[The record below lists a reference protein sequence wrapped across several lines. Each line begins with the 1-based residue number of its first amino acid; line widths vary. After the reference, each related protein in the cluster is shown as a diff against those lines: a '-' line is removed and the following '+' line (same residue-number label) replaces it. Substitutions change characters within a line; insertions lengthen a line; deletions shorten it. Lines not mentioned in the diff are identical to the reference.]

1 MARDARDE
9 RASRRGDNGHVHQR
23 RGRRLGEG
31 GLALRV
37 MTAAAELV
45 AVLAV
50 FAAAA
55 SRVAAARG
63 PGSLRRRRGVRGV
76 VVAALLAAAVIT
88 ASVSPA
94 SAMGS
99 SDSADAP
106 LLVFQSGDAPAVG
119 LSCDGYIV
127 FEGDTF
133 FCLLEGYSGAAPSA
147 SFSVSS
153 PDATAARPAISPII
167 SRPVFVD
174 EGVPGFGGSGW
185 YVGFN
190 SLNDDQCN
198 APTTVVLSVVA
209 DGVTYSASIEV
220 LSDEPTVLIDGWWV
234 SCYPAMTP
242 SLSVA
247 DATASE
253 ADGDVT
259 FVVNVSPP
267 IGRAERS
274 EGPALAHEVSVD
286 YSTAPDSASDGSDF
300 RGVSGTLTIPAGTG
314 RATIS
319 VPLVDDSAA
328 ERRERFRLT
337 LSNAVGVEIA
347 FYHADATIVDD
358 DTLVADPVAPAAV
371 CEEASLRASVGDV
384 FDVGQ
389 SGFDRWNH
397 VFVDLELSCGDA
409 LGRGMRHPTSVSVI
423 NGPNASRRSRQCLT
437 RYDSYSLYETEAV
450 SVANSCQTSADYS
463 LDAAGATHV
472 LRIPDTAI
480 GEDHQMSAWVDA
492 DRDGELDA
500 GEPYVIFGSDFASA
514 DLTEE
519 GFYDYEFPEDF
530 TVEIGPGST
539 RVGRGGHYSI
549 LVLRFTNPAGRTE
562 VSHVGLPVAV
572 DAALANLPAGVEI
585 SAGPSRGQEIICVNA
600 SGSGNA
606 PASVGPCRTSDT
618 GHLAVFYRVPLDG
631 VDAHMQHDV
640 LRIHYDRD
648 RDGHFDHALSPY
660 DTSVDTEPSRRLYL
674 PVAKAANYIA
684 LGDSY
689 SSGENGDTPESGAY
703 QSGIGDA
710 DGECH
715 RWDQAYPYIF
725 NRDFLKNPELAID
738 ATFKTL
744 ACTGAITHNIHN
756 PADPNGNS
764 LNQVHVDTNR
774 PSHEAPEIRPIENLE
789 TGQIELLPTRG
800 WEPRQAVS
808 LASAQQMRDVDMIT
822 LTIGGN
828 DLGFAN
834 ALTACVSPVE
844 LDRSCGRDDIDL
856 GYDELEQRIAAV
868 IERLRAVA
876 PGASI
881 FVLGYPYLT
890 PVVGLCDEP
899 SDACESLHDT
909 YRLAI
914 DNCHS
919 MSATEVLDASFGGFG
934 FGRGR
939 IDYDEAQFLWL
950 SADRA
955 NAGIKRAAELS
966 GAHFVSVAIAA
977 RVSGRVLPIHGRESF
992 VGHSACDVRDPW
1004 MHGFVVDPA
1013 EQPIARSG
1021 RSFHPT
1027 KAGQRG
1033 YADIL
1038 EHYIL
1043 DALEDG
1049 AEFNEAGLPVNPA
1062 GTIAGTSD
1070 SSRSASSDSHSL
1082 ARGERDSDDAPAQSP
1097 TQGSGTGDESEGEAS
1112 DGSDSSFSHLVQQR
1126 VTAVGS
1132 ECGAVFVSPGAQL
1145 RLSAVGFAP
1154 NATVS
1159 FEVRAA
1165 TLGEME
1171 LGTYALSDTTADAEG
1186 LIEVQW
1192 SIPDAPEPEADG
1204 APRAYL
1210 VEASGTGAGGETH
1223 IAYMIDP
1230 LVAYPDTAPCAVSD
1244 TAETS
1249 LGRSVQI
1256 PVLANDVA
1264 PSGGSL
1270 DPSSLW
1276 VQPASGGA
1284 FAVDHATGSVTFT
1297 PDPGFSGMVSAHY
1310 WVYDS
1315 FGVGVRGDIEIT
1327 VDAGCTITG
1336 VAGAVRIVGTE
1347 GDDVI
1352 CVPDPD
1358 DRRAL
1363 HVIDAKGGNDIILG
1377 GAGVDLIYTG
1387 AGADIVYAGAGSD
1400 HIDAGAGTDVV
1411 YGGSGFD
1418 TVYSTD
1424 LADTVHDDPG
1434 GSELVVVPAVMVE
1447 HTGPVTSDAWHYVDV
1462 SETVTIDVL
1471 ANDYDINEDLDAATL
1486 RITRQPT
1493 AGTAAVESSADY
1505 GPAIEYTAADEG
1517 GTDSFVYEVCDRLGA
1532 CATAEVT
1539 VMVGTTGCTIVGTD
1553 GSDTL
1558 NGTPGDDV
1566 ICGLG
1571 GDDTIYGLGGDDTIV
1586 GGNGNDS
1593 LYGGDATLI
1602 GATDGDDLLW
1612 GGSGD
1617 DTLYGGNGTDTVYGG
1632 AGDDTLYGNR
1642 RDDRIYGG
1650 TGNDTAVG
1658 GGENDTIF
1666 GGDGDDTLDGHA
1678 GDDAVHGGAG
1688 IDTLYGGNGD
1698 DTLWGG
1704 PGDDTLTGGAGADSL
1719 HGGSG
1724 DDDLDGNTQN
1734 DSLWG
1739 GPGDDTLDGQGH
1751 DDQLHGGSGEDA
1763 LRGGAA
1769 DDRVYGGSGDDS
1781 LDGGSG
1787 TDHLN
1792 GGPDTDTC
1800 RRGQATAGC
1809 ETESRRP

>member
-1 MARDARDE
+1 M
-9 RASRRGDNGHVHQR
+9 
-23 RGRRLGEG
+23 
-31 GLALRV
+31 
-37 MTAAAELV
+37 
-45 AVLAV
+45 
-50 FAAAA
+50 
-55 SRVAAARG
+55 
-63 PGSLRRRRGVRGV
+63 
-76 VVAALLAAAVIT
+76 
-88 ASVSPA
+88 
-94 SAMGS
+94 
-99 SDSADAP
+99 
-106 LLVFQSGDAPAVG
+106 
-119 LSCDGYIV
+119 
-127 FEGDTF
+127 
-133 FCLLEGYSGAAPSA
+133 
-147 SFSVSS
+147 SS

-710 DGECH
+710 DGECR

-725 NRDFLKNPELAID
+725 NRNYLKNPQLAVD
-738 ATFKTL
+738 VTFKTF

-756 PADPNGNS
+756 PADP
-764 LNQVHVDTNR
+764 HPTPPPETAHHTDR
-774 PSHEAPEIRPIENLE
+774 PSPHAALGRAVYLGEPPNQRVKHERDPR
-789 TGQIELLPTRG
+789 
-800 WEPRQAVS
+800 WEPRQGAS
-808 LASAQQMRDVDMIT
+808 LANFEAMRDVDMVT
-822 LTIGGN
+822 VTIGGN
-828 DLGFAN
+828 DAEF
-834 ALTACVSPVE
+834 S
-844 LDRSCGRDDIDL
+844 DRIRSCALVRACNPTVSDALLAEI
-856 GYDELEQRIAAV
+856 EQSAVDVLARVKQTAPDAA
-868 IERLRAVA
+868 
-876 PGASI
+876 I

-890 PVVGLCDEP
+890 PEVDPCGNPREIPQPSSAGAPFVELDFSGLPDGCEAQWDMYFDAVDTCDSLSATGVVRGSLFYIIGAPLQEVLGDDRTRLDYREAKAMWAVADGLNAKLRSAAGRAGVHFVDVVGGVPLE
-899 SDACESLHDT
+899 DAP
-909 YRLAI
+909 
-914 DNCHS
+914 
-919 MSATEVLDASFGGFG
+919 
-934 FGRGR
+934 RG
-939 IDYDEAQFLWL
+939 
-950 SADRA
+950 
-955 NAGIKRAAELS
+955 
-966 GAHFVSVAIAA
+966 
-977 RVSGRVLPIHGRESF
+977 F
-992 VGHSACDVRDPW
+992 VGHSSCNREDPW
-1004 MHGFVVDPA
+1004 LNGFVVKSSRRPSLDG
-1013 EQPIARSG
+1013 SDG
-1021 RSFHPT
+1021 SSFHPT
-1027 KAGQRG
+1027 AAGQAA
-1033 YADIL
+1033 YALLL
-1038 EHYIL
+1038 EEYIKVQIE
-1043 DALEDG
+1043 AG
-1049 AEFNEAGLPVNPA
+1049 AVLSEAGLPVNPESSGHTGHGA
-1062 GTIAGTSD
+1062 RGLVD
-1070 SSRSASSDSHSL
+1070 SSPRSTGGQGDTAGAGGAQDS
-1082 ARGERDSDDAPAQSP
+1082 
-1097 TQGSGTGDESEGEAS
+1097 GSGRG
-1112 DGSDSSFSHLVQQR
+1112 R
-1126 VTAVGS
+1126 
-1132 ECGAVFVSPGAQL
+1132 GAVQAVASVGLLVARPATQVSGCAAPFVSSGEQVT
-1145 RLSAVGFAP
+1145 LSAAGFATD
-1154 NATVS
+1154 ATVS
-1159 FEVRAA
+1159 FAARAMS
-1165 TLGEME
+1165 LGDTQ
-1171 LGTYALSDTTADAEG
+1171 LTAPQIAATTAD
-1186 LIEVQW
+1186 
-1192 SIPDAPEPEADG
+1192 SDG
-1204 APRAYL
+1204 AIAAVWAVPAVHPRRGRGGC
-1210 VEASGTGAGGETH
+1210 VINASGGTH
-1223 IAYMIDP
+1223 STN
-1230 LVAYPDTAPCAVSD
+1230 PDTRPPPGVLGQVAVL
-1244 TAETS
+1244 T
-1249 LGRSVQI
+1249 
-1256 PVLANDVA
+1256 NDVA
-1264 PSGGSL
+1264 PTSTRAPAMAAVGDATSG
-1270 DPSSLW
+1270 
-1276 VQPASGGA
+1276 A
-1284 FAVDHATGSVTFT
+1284 VTFT
-1297 PDPGFSGMVSAHY
+1297 PDPGFWG
-1310 WVYDS
+1310 
-1315 FGVGVRGDIEIT
+1315 T
-1327 VDAGCTITG
+1327 VETSMWSMT
-1336 VAGAVRIVGTE
+1336 AGA
-1347 GDDVI
+1347 
-1352 CVPDPD
+1352 
-1358 DRRAL
+1358 
-1363 HVIDAKGGNDIILG
+1363 
-1377 GAGVDLIYTG
+1377 
-1387 AGADIVYAGAGSD
+1387 
-1400 HIDAGAGTDVV
+1400 
-1411 YGGSGFD
+1411 
-1418 TVYSTD
+1418 
-1424 LADTVHDDPG
+1424 
-1434 GSELVVVPAVMVE
+1434 
-1447 HTGPVTSDAWHYVDV
+1447 
-1462 SETVTIDVL
+1462 
-1471 ANDYDINEDLDAATL
+1471 
-1486 RITRQPT
+1486 
-1493 AGTAAVESSADY
+1493 SA
-1505 GPAIEYTAADEG
+1505 
-1517 GTDSFVYEVCDRLGA
+1517 
-1532 CATAEVT
+1532 
-1539 VMVGTTGCTIVGTD
+1539 
-1553 GSDTL
+1553 
-1558 NGTPGDDV
+1558 
-1566 ICGLG
+1566 
-1571 GDDTIYGLGGDDTIV
+1571 
-1586 GGNGNDS
+1586 
-1593 LYGGDATLI
+1593 
-1602 GATDGDDLLW
+1602 
-1612 GGSGD
+1612 
-1617 DTLYGGNGTDTVYGG
+1617 
-1632 AGDDTLYGNR
+1632 
-1642 RDDRIYGG
+1642 
-1650 TGNDTAVG
+1650 
-1658 GGENDTIF
+1658 
-1666 GGDGDDTLDGHA
+1666 
-1678 GDDAVHGGAG
+1678 
-1688 IDTLYGGNGD
+1688 
-1698 DTLWGG
+1698 
-1704 PGDDTLTGGAGADSL
+1704 
-1719 HGGSG
+1719 
-1724 DDDLDGNTQN
+1724 
-1734 DSLWG
+1734 
-1739 GPGDDTLDGQGH
+1739 
-1751 DDQLHGGSGEDA
+1751 
-1763 LRGGAA
+1763 
-1769 DDRVYGGSGDDS
+1769 
-1781 LDGGSG
+1781 
-1787 TDHLN
+1787 
-1792 GGPDTDTC
+1792 
-1800 RRGQATAGC
+1800 
-1809 ETESRRP
+1809 SRRT

>member
-1 MARDARDE
+1 MAQDAGDE
-9 RASRRGDNGHVHQR
+9 RASRCSDNRHVHQR
-23 RGRRLGEG
+23 FGQHAAKGAWRRLL
-31 GLALRV
+31 LAAV
-37 MTAAAELV
+37 AAVLV
-45 AVLAV
+45 AVSVAPD
-50 FAAAA
+50 ATAQAGGA
-55 SRVAAARG
+55 SEVALG
-63 PGSLRRRRGVRGV
+63 CDDVRFFEDET
-76 VVAALLAAAVIT
+76 I
-88 ASVSPA
+88 
-94 SAMGS
+94 
-99 SDSADAP
+99 
-106 LLVFQSGDAPAVG
+106 
-119 LSCDGYIV
+119 SCR
-127 FEGDTF
+127 
-133 FCLLEGYSGAAPSA
+133 LEGYSGEAPTASVVVSA
-147 SFSVSS
+147 
-153 PDATAARPAISPII
+153 PAATAHRPAIVVEALRGTGEDWRLTDGAWTIRLYPI
-167 SRPVFVD
+167 
-174 EGVPGFGGSGW
+174 
-185 YVGFN
+185 
-190 SLNDDQCN
+190 NDAVCN
-198 APTTVVLSVVA
+198 APTAVKLTVTA
-209 DGVTYSASIEV
+209 GAATYGASIEILNNDDLV
-220 LSDEPTVLIDGWWV
+220 AVEGWRV
-234 SCYPAMTP
+234 SCDPAETATV
-242 SLSVA
+242 SVA
-247 DATASE
+247 DATATES
-253 ADGDVT
+253 DGDVT
-259 FVVNVSPP
+259 FVVNVSAPVA
-267 IGRAERS
+267 RAGDS
-274 EGPALAHEVSVD
+274 QGLAVPHDVRVD
-286 YSTAPDSASDGSDF
+286 YATAPGTASDSSDYDA
-300 RGVSGTLTIPAGTG
+300 VSGTLTIPAGTS

-358 DTLVADPVAPAAV
+358 DTSVADPVAPAAV

-397 VFVDLELSCGDA
+397 VFVDVELSCGEA
-409 LGRGMRHPTSVSVI
+409 LGTAVRHPTSVKVI
-423 NGPNASRRSRQCLT
+423 NGPSGTRRGRQCITRSR
-437 RYDSYSLYETEAV
+437 SYSVNETEAV
-450 SVANSCQTSADYS
+450 SIANSCRTLQAHSTGSV
-463 LDAAGATHV
+463 THM

-480 GEDHQMSAWVDA
+480 GQDHQMRAWVDA
-492 DRDGELDA
+492 DRDGALDA
-500 GEPYVIFGSDFASA
+500 DEPYVTFGSDFASA
-514 DLTEE
+514 ALTEA

-530 TVEIGPGST
+530 TVEIEPGST

-572 DAALANLPAGVEI
+572 DTPLANLPAGVEI

-606 PASVGPCRTSDT
+606 PASAGPCRTTNT
-618 GHLAVFYRVPLDG
+618 GHLAVFYQVPLDA

-648 RDGHFDHALSPY
+648 RDGQFDHALSPY

-689 SSGENGDTPESGAY
+689 SSGENGDTPEPGAY
-703 QSGIGDA
+703 QRGVSPA
-710 DGECH
+710 DGECR

-725 NRDFLKNPELAID
+725 NRNFLKNPELAID
-738 ATFKTL
+738 ATFKTF
-744 ACTGAITHNIHN
+744 ACTGAITLNIHD
-756 PADPNGNS
+756 PADPQPTPPPGTA
-764 LNQVHVDTNR
+764 HETDR
-774 PSHEAPEIRPIENLE
+774 PSPKAERGRAILLHERHPR
-789 TGQIELLPTRG
+789 
-800 WEPRQAVS
+800 WEPRQGAS
-808 LASAQQMRDVDMIT
+808 LADIKTMRDVDMIT
-822 LTIGGN
+822 LTISGN
-828 DLGFAN
+828 DIGFGDGLRACVDPLESDGSCGADDL
-834 ALTACVSPVE
+834 ALTFEQVE
-844 LDRSCGRDDIDL
+844 DRIVATL
-856 GYDELEQRIAAV
+856 V
-868 IERLRAVA
+868 HLRTVA
-876 PGASI
+876 PAASI
-881 FVLGYPYLT
+881 FVLGYPYFT
-890 PVVGLCDEP
+890 PTVTGCSDPRRIQGPRGRPPAYEYESPQCEMEHNIIRNCGSLSAAEVLGDSKLGLALVASALSAKADGRINYREANFIQSSAMALNAAIMRAASRSQVHFVDVVGGVAAPGAPKGFLGHSPCAG
-899 SDACESLHDT
+899 SDA
-909 YRLAI
+909 
-914 DNCHS
+914 
-919 MSATEVLDASFGGFG
+919 
-934 FGRGR
+934 
-939 IDYDEAQFLWL
+939 WL
-950 SADRA
+950 
-955 NAGIKRAAELS
+955 
-966 GAHFVSVAIAA
+966 
-977 RVSGRVLPIHGRESF
+977 
-992 VGHSACDVRDPW
+992 
-1004 MHGFVVDPA
+1004 HGFVTKGLTVGLAASD
-1013 EQPIARSG
+1013 G
-1021 RSFHPT
+1021 SFHPNE
-1027 KAGQRG
+1027 AGQG
-1033 YADIL
+1033 AYALIL
-1038 EHYIL
+1038 EQYIR
-1043 DALEDG
+1043 DQVAAEDVQL
-1049 AEFNEAGLPVNPA
+1049 NEAGLPLNPA
-1062 GTIAGTSD
+1062 TDDVSSEAART
-1070 SSRSASSDSHSL
+1070 SRSEATGLLAARRTNSAKRQSDESGEEEAPDASGGSSEDVAQATAGYLVARRVGVGSGCRSPFASS
-1082 ARGERDSDDAPAQSP
+1082 GEQVRL
-1097 TQGSGTGDESEGEAS
+1097 EA
-1112 DGSDSSFSHLVQQR
+1112 G
-1126 VTAVGS
+1126 
-1132 ECGAVFVSPGAQL
+1132 
-1145 RLSAVGFAP
+1145 GFAP
-1154 NATVS
+1154 GAAVS
-1159 FEVRAA
+1159 FVVRAA
-1165 TLGEME
+1165 SLDGTE
-1171 LGTYALSDTTADAEG
+1171 LAGVSVPAAVADGEG
-1186 LIEVQW
+1186 LLEALWTV
-1192 SIPDAPEPEADG
+1192 PTAPPIDQDPY
-1204 APRAYL
+1204 PRAY
-1210 VEASGTGAGGETH
+1210 VVDASGAGAAGGTH
-1223 IAYMIDP
+1223 SAYMVEP
-1230 LVAYPDTAPCAVSD
+1230 LVAYQGTAPCAVADS
-1244 TAETS
+1244 AATS

-1256 PVLANDVA
+1256 PVMANDVA
-1264 PSGGSL
+1264 PAGGAL
-1270 DPSSLW
+1270 DASSLW
-1276 VQPASGGA
+1276 VQPASGGS
-1284 FAVDHATGSVTFT
+1284 FAVDSATGAVTFT
-1297 PDPGFSGMVSAHY
+1297 PDPGFAGTVSAHY

-1315 FGVGVRGDIEIT
+1315 WGIGVRGDIEIT
-1327 VDAGCTITG
+1327 VDAGCTIVGAT
-1336 VAGAVRIVGTE
+1336 GAVRIEGTD

-1358 DRRAL
+1358 DHRAL
-1363 HVIDAKGGNDIILG
+1363 HVIDAKSGNDVILG
-1377 GAGVDLIYTG
+1377 GAGVDLIYAG
-1387 AGADIVYAGAGSD
+1387 GGADTVYGRGGSD
-1400 HIDAGAGTDVV
+1400 HIDAGAGIDTI

-1617 DTLYGGNGTDTVYGG
+1617 DTLYGGNGTDAVYGG

-1688 IDTLYGGNGD
+1688 IDSLRGGNGD
-1698 DTLWGG
+1698 DSLWGG

-1751 DDQLHGGSGEDA
+1751 DDQLHGGSGEDT

-1787 TDHLN
+1787 TDHLD
-1792 GGPDTDTC
+1792 GGSDTDTC

-1809 ETESRRP
+1809 ETESSRS

>member
-1 MARDARDE
+1 M
-9 RASRRGDNGHVHQR
+9 
-23 RGRRLGEG
+23 
-31 GLALRV
+31 LA
-37 MTAAAELV
+37 
-45 AVLAV
+45 
-50 FAAAA
+50 
-55 SRVAAARG
+55 
-63 PGSLRRRRGVRGV
+63 
-76 VVAALLAAAVIT
+76 
-88 ASVSPA
+88 
-94 SAMGS
+94 
-99 SDSADAP
+99 
-106 LLVFQSGDAPAVG
+106 FQSGDAPTVG
-119 LSCDGYIV
+119 LDCDGV
-127 FEGDTF
+127 VLLEGEEI

-147 SFSVSS
+147 SLSVSS
-153 PDATAARPAISPII
+153 PEATATHPAISPIRT
-167 SRPVFVD
+167 RPFIAA
-174 EGVPGFGGSGW
+174 EGTPGFVEGGW
-185 YVGFN
+185 YIGLTT
-190 SLNDDQCN
+190 LNDASCN
-198 APTTVVLSVVA
+198 APTTAVLTVTA
-209 DGVTYSASIEV
+209 GGITYSASIE
-220 LSDEPTVLIDGWWV
+220 LISDEYQILIDGWWV
-234 SCYPAMTP
+234 ECYPAETP
-242 SLSVA
+242 SLWVA

-253 ADGDVT
+253 SDSNVT
-259 FVVNVSPP
+259 FVINISPP
-267 IGRAERS
+267 IARAE
-274 EGPALAHEVSVD
+274 GAQGLAVTEEVTVE
-286 YSTAPDSASDGSDF
+286 YSTSPGSASDGVDY
-300 RGVSGTLTIPAGTG
+300 RAVSGTLTIPAGTA

-319 VPLVDDSAA
+319 VPLVDDGAA
-328 ERRERFRLT
+328 ERRESFRLT
-337 LSNAVGVEIA
+337 LSNPVGAA
-347 FYHADATIVDD
+347 FAFDQAHATIIDD
-358 DTLVADPVAPAAV
+358 DTSVADPAAPASV
-371 CEEASLRASVGDV
+371 CENASLQARVGDV
-384 FDVGQ
+384 FDVQQ
-389 SGFDRWNH
+389 SAFDQWSD
-397 VFVDLELSCGDA
+397 VFVDVELSCANTGGT
-409 LGRGMRHPTSVSVI
+409 LVRHPTSVKVI
-423 NGPNASRRSRQCLT
+423 NGPTGIRRSRQCIT
-437 RYDSYSLYETEAV
+437 RFRSDSVNQTEAV
-450 SVANSCQTSADYS
+450 SVANSCRTFEGYATSNV
-463 LDAAGATHV
+463 THV

-480 GEDHQMSAWVDA
+480 GQDHQMRAWVDA
-492 DRDGELDA
+492 DRDGVFDA
-500 GEPYVIFGSDFASA
+500 GEPYVTFGSDFASA
-514 DLTEE
+514 ALTEE

-530 TVEIGPGST
+530 TVEIESGST

-562 VSHVGLPVAV
+562 LSHVGLPVPA
-572 DAALANLPAGVEI
+572 DAPLANLPAGVEI
-585 SAGPSRGQEIICVNA
+585 SSGPSRGQEVICVDA

-606 PASVGPCRTSDT
+606 PASAGPCRTTNT
-618 GHLAVFYRVPLDG
+618 GHLAVYYQVPLDA
-631 VDAHMQHDV
+631 VEAHMQHDV
-640 LRIHYDRD
+640 VRIHYDRD
-648 RDGHFDHALSPY
+648 LDGHFDHALSPY

-1004 MHGFVVDPA
+1004 MHGFVVDPD

-1097 TQGSGTGDESEGEAS
+1097 TQGSGTGDESDGEAS

-1244 TAETS
+1244 AAETS

-1297 PDPGFSGMVSAHY
+1297 PDPGFSGTVSARY

-1336 VAGAVRIVGTE
+1336 AAGVVRIVGTE

-1352 CVPDPD
+1352 CVPDRG

-1363 HVIDAKGGNDIILG
+1363 HVIDAKGGNDVILG

-1387 AGADIVYAGAGSD
+1387 AGADTIYADGGSD

-1486 RITRQPT
+1486 RIARQPT

-1688 IDTLYGGNGD
+1688 IDSLRGGNGD

-1704 PGDDTLTGGAGADSL
+1704 PGEDTLTGGTGDDTL
-1719 HGGSG
+1719 HGGAG
-1724 DDDLDGNTQN
+1724 DDDLDGNTQS
-1734 DSLWG
+1734 DTLWG

-1751 DDQLHGGSGEDA
+1751 DDQLHGGSGEDT

-1769 DDRVYGGSGDDS
+1769 DDRVYGGPGDDD
-1781 LDGGSG
+1781 LDGG
-1787 TDHLN
+1787 N
-1792 GGPDTDTC
+1792 GNDYLDGGLDTDTC
-1800 RRGQATAGC
+1800 WRGDTTAQC
-1809 ETESRRP
+1809 EILGRP